1 MSVSFR
7 FDWVDS
13 GKSLDSA
20 ARRTMAALTIEV
32 GNSTVTSLLDKR
44 NRVYRRHVVVPMVQV
59 AEWLVAHWWHLW
71 NEIPDSGQQRLG
83 FAARHNLG
91 FAGDGF
97 VLPRLEMAPVSG
109 RVRMRWTRWK
119 ARYAPIEFVEEAE
132 ARVERPELE
141 AELREIINAVI
152 ERLRR
157 FSSCAGAE
165 SSLAEAWD
173 AINSV
178 NSDEL
183 EFCRAAALLGLDP
196 FDVQDPEAT
205 AIASFWDQ
213 VDPSIREE
221 ALASATGDTLL
232 DLSSWLRN
240 TAASLDR
247 VRTGTAWSAIRREM
261 RPAGT
266 PKPWM
271 QGYELARAVRRE
283 VGITDG
289 RFEFPSDGPL
299 AIHHQ
304 EVATPPSSRIH
315 GFVAANTPA
324 CAIAA
329 KTAHGLRFLRAR
341 ALGDHLSRKEPSPGI
356 LSSLVTDRQARSVA
370 FAAEFL
376 APAESLRARLGTG
389 VADEE
394 MIDCLGDEFGV
405 SSFVIQH
412 QIKNHNLA
420 VPVLSGVPLH

>member
-1 MSVSFR
+1 
-7 FDWVDS
+7 
-13 GKSLDSA
+13 
-20 ARRTMAALTIEV
+20 MAALTIEV
-32 GNSTVTSLLDKR
+32 GNSTVTSVLDRR

-59 AEWLVAHWWHLW
+59 AEWLVAHWRHLW

-97 VLPRLEMAPVSG
+97 VLPCLEIAPVSG
-109 RVRMRWTRWK
+109 QVRMRWTRWK

-132 ARVERPELE
+132 VRVERPELE
-141 AELREIINAVI
+141 AELRDIIDAVI
-152 ERLRR
+152 ERLRS
-157 FSSCAGAE
+157 FPECAGAA
-165 SSLAEAWD
+165 SGLAEAWD
-173 AINSV
+173 AIHSV

-196 FDVQDPEAT
+196 FDVQDSEAT

-213 VDPSIREE
+213 VDPSIRKE
-221 ALASATGDTLL
+221 ALGSATGDTLL
-232 DLSSWLRN
+232 DVSSWLRD
-240 TAASLDR
+240 TSASLDG
-247 VRTGTAWSAIRREM
+247 VRTGTAWSAIRCEM

-271 QGYELARAVRRE
+271 QGYELARAVRRK
-283 VGITDG
+283 VGVSAG
-289 RFEFPSDGPL
+289 RFEFPADGPL

-304 EVATPPSSRIH
+304 EVAAPPSSRIR

-329 KTAHGLRFLRAR
+329 KTPNGLRFLRAR
-341 ALGDHLSRKEPSPGI
+341 ALGDHLSRNEPSPGI
-356 LSSLVTDRQARSVA
+356 LSSLVTDLQAKSLA

-389 VADEE
+389 IADEDT
-394 MIDCLGDEFGV
+394 IDCLGDEFGV
-405 SSFVIQH
+405 SSYVIQH
-412 QIKNHNLA
+412 QIRNHNLA
-420 VPVLSGVPLH
+420 VPVLSSVPVH